1 MIALFGGMGDEDAVI
16 DGMADYCAD
25 EFWRMHKIYGENYK

>member
-1 MIALFGGMGDEDAVI
+1 MNALFGGMGDEDAGI